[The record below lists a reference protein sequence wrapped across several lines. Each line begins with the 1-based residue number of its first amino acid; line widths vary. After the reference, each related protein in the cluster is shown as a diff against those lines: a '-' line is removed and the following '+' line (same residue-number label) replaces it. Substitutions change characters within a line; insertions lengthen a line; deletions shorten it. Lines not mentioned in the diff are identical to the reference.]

1 MHGHIHF
8 CIIPLTGHSIMTN
21 LVVSSRI
28 WWSYPYGY
36 HEYKRNTLLE
46 TQNTSIKHI
55 INCPGP
61 EKLYSFLCRYAT
73 VSWMQSSCTTTLCC
87 DAETQETCFE
97 RQTVQRDAEDSH
109 ARSFSSVSSG
119 SESSRIL
126 RSIPFS
132 YVPTPLW
139 CEAGHFWQSYGE
151 VSIDVWIMKQKYSS
165 NSDALSQC
173 E

>member
-1 MHGHIHF
+1 MDISIFVFYHWR
-8 CIIPLTGHSIMTN
+8 GHSIMTN

-28 WWSYPYGY
+28 CWSYPYGY

-151 VSIDVWIMKQKYSS
+151 VMYRCLDHEAEILV
-165 NSDALSQC
+165 